1 MPGWTM
7 AEEEAGEGVLLLLF
21 PLETSE
27 EGRSSASSS
36 LLAKWGRKRGGE
48 GRPEKRIKQQFKKKK
63 RQK

>member
-1 MPGWTM
+1 M

-36 LLAKWGRKRGGE
+36 SLLAKWGRKRGGE
-48 GRPEKRIKQQFKKKK
+48 GGHKGGLNSNLRRKKGKNEKK
-63 RQK
+63 